1 METHLCPLRMNLISA
16 KFSLIYLAVL
26 HVGSQFSNQGLNSHP
41 LHWKCGVLTT
51 GPPGMSLSLFFNLI
65 FNRSSHMTRSAGR
78 NQDQSLPRVPPGRA
92 TQENHPLDLSYLGGH
107 LLLSLNIL
115 ISISCDL
122 IPSCQVS
129 AVLSLKFQYPLGLA
143 RRKPMWTEPAP

>member
-1 METHLCPLRMNLISA
+1 
-16 KFSLIYLAVL
+16 
-26 HVGSQFSNQGLNSHP
+26 
-41 LHWKCGVLTT
+41 
-51 GPPGMSLSLFFNLI
+51 
-65 FNRSSHMTRSAGR
+65 MTRSAGR
-78 NQDQSLPRVPPGRA
+78 NQDQSLPRVSPGRA

-129 AVLSLKFQYPLGLA
+129 AVLSLKF
-143 RRKPMWTEPAP
+143 